1 MGKKLIEMYDEAK
14 KIGGFSAQMRMAI
27 LTMIPST
34 KAMEAVD
41 SSENVSK
48 FQSALN
54 TIRKEAGK

>member
-1 MGKKLIEMYDEAK
+1 MGKKLSEMYDEAK

-27 LTMIPST
+27 LTMIPSV

-41 SSENVSK
+41 SPENVSK

-54 TIRKEAGK
+54 TIKKEAGK